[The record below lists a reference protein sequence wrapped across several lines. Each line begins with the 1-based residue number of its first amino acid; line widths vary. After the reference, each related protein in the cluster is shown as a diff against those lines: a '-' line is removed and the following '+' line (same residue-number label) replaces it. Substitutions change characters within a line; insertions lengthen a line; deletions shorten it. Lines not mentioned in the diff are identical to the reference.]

1 MNQNR
6 SSWALQVGTVAGI
19 PIRIHLTFLI
29 LLVWLIIGSESGH
42 AVHEAIF
49 VILVLVCVLLHEL
62 SHSLVGK
69 RFAVLTRDITL
80 YPFGGIASIVS
91 QPTPKAE
98 LFIALAGPIS
108 NIIIAAGLFSWV
120 NQSALEHQQVDAMT
134 MIDRLFVTNVALAL
148 FNLLP
153 ALPMDGGRVLRAVLN
168 LMNVK
173 RATRI
178 AARISQGLCLIL
190 AATALYIEQ
199 PMLFVISFIIFFGAL
214 QETVRS
220 EARGIAIAFTVAE
233 ATIPRERLECF
244 THGTTVSKALRTAL
258 TSLHPLYPIL
268 LGDKVM
274 GIVFREDILEHA
286 ATQPDEYVGGLLTE
300 ECPSIDSTEPLSSAF
315 TILEET
321 GSSVLIVLR
330 EGTFAGILVHD
341 RVSDFLLLQ
350 GIRDR
355 YSKDDDAE
363 WSTPL

>member
-49 VILVLVCVLLHEL
+49 VILVFVCVLLHEL
-62 SHSLVGK
+62 SHSLVAK

-120 NQSALEHQQVDAMT
+120 NQSALENQQVDAMT

-153 ALPMDGGRVLRAVLN
+153 ALPMDGGRVLRAVLH

-173 RATRI
+173 RVTRI

-199 PMLFVISFIIFFGAL
+199 PMLFVISFIIFFGAV

-233 ATIPRERLECF
+233 AMIPRERLECF
-244 THGTTVSKALRTAL
+244 THGTTVSKALKTAL
-258 TSLHPLYPIL
+258 TSLQPLYPVL
-268 LGDKVM
+268 LGDKVI

-286 ATQPDEYVGGLLTE
+286 ATQPDEYVGGLLIE

-350 GIRDR
+350 GIRDK